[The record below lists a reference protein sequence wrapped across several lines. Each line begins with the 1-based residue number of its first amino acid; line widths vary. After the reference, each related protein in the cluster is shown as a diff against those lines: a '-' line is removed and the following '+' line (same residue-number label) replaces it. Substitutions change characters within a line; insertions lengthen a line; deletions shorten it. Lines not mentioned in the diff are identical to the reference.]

1 MAGLQ
6 QVGRAVMMS
15 PSYWALS
22 AGDMAG
28 LQQVG
33 RAIMMSPS
41 YWALSGGRYGW
52 LAAGR
57 ESCNEVT

>member
-22 AGDMAG
+22 GGDMAG

-33 RAIMMSPS
+33 RAVII
-41 YWALSGGRYGW
+41 
-52 LAAGR
+52 
-57 ESCNEVT
+57 